1 MTEYQLIKLVHV
13 VSSTLLFGTGLGTA
27 FHFWRAHRTGDPRV
41 IASAAR
47 STVLADW
54 LFTATAVI
62 LQPLTGWWLMH
73 QLQLP
78 WTTPWIVATLVL
90 YVITGACWLPVVWL
104 QLRLRDLAAAAER
117 DHRPLPAEYHRLYRL
132 WFMLGW
138 PAFAA
143 VLGIFVLMIT
153 RPAFG

>member
-1 MTEYQLIKLVHV
+1 MTEYQLAKLLHIL
-13 VSSTLLFGTGLGTA
+13 SSTLLFGTGLGTA
-27 FHFWRAHRTGDPRV
+27 FHFWRAHHTGDARV
-41 IASAAR
+41 IVSAAR

-78 WTTPWIVATLVL
+78 WTTPWIVAALVL

-104 QLRLRDLAAAAER
+104 QRRLRDLAAAAER
-117 DHRPLPAEYHRLYRL
+117 DHRPLPAEYHRLFRL